1 MPAKLTPAEHIAL
14 VAAGGALGTASG
26 LIAQGSGSLPG
37 IAPGSAGLRPAY
49 TFASATA
56 HALKN
61 HSTLRAALGAGATA
75 VVGGPAVVAAAPVI
89 LAVGGV
95 ALGAAAIFGVYK
107 WLTDED

>member
-1 MPAKLTPAEHIAL
+1 
-14 VAAGGALGTASG
+14 
-26 LIAQGSGSLPG
+26 
-37 IAPGSAGLRPAY
+37 
-49 TFASATA
+49 
-56 HALKN
+56 LKN